1 MEVSVVLSKN
11 SMKERLLLWLVLA
24 GIILVLIAILVF
36 AVYSLRSFDFIQLRI
51 SSIGSAFAFMGL
63 LLLGL
68 GFLGVIGTMLDSLRR
83 HLFKDR
89 LVWATRAVQ
98 EILLIAIFGAMIYLI
113 DQWIDG
119 VEIGNVQTEILL
131 ALFLYG
137 LVTLLGRLGD
147 QIKKQDAEAKEK
159 QT

>member
-1 MEVSVVLSKN
+1 MEVSVVLRKN
-11 SMKERLLLWLVLA
+11 SIGERALLWLVFA
-24 GIILVLIAILVF
+24 GILLVLISILVS
-36 AVYSLRSFDFIQLRI
+36 AVYSLQSFYFIQLRI
-51 SSIGSAFAFMGL
+51 SSMGSAFAFIGL

-89 LVWATRAVQ
+89 PVWAARLVQ
-98 EILLIAIFGAMIYLI
+98 ESLLIAIFGVMLYVI

-119 VEIGNVQTEILL
+119 VEIGNIQTEILL

-137 LVTLLGRLGD
+137 LITLLGKLGD
-147 QIKKQDAEAKEK
+147 QIKKQDAKNNGEA
-159 QT
+159 

>member
-1 MEVSVVLSKN
+1 MRKN
-11 SMKERLLLWLVLA
+11 SIGERTLLWLVFA
-24 GIILVLIAILVF
+24 GILLVLISILVS
-36 AVYSLRSFDFIQLRI
+36 AVYSLQSFYFIQLRI
-51 SSIGSAFAFMGL
+51 SSMGSAFAFIGL

-89 LVWATRAVQ
+89 PVWAARLVQ
-98 EILLIAIFGAMIYLI
+98 ESLLIAIFGVMLYVI

-119 VEIGNVQTEILL
+119 VEIGNIQTEILL

-137 LVTLLGRLGD
+137 LITLLGKLGD
-147 QIKKQDAEAKEK
+147 QIKKQDAKNNGEA
-159 QT
+159 